1 MTKQEFLDRLQA
13 GLLELTESD
22 ARERVT
28 FYSEAIDDRI
38 EEGLSEEEAVA
49 QIGEVEEIVA
59 AILSEIPQKAIRVA
73 EPVTSQPKKEPQKEQ
88 KEKKEQSKGLKP
100 WQIVMLIVG
109 APLWIP
115 LMIAAFAVILALLV
129 VLWCLVISA
138 WAVFGSLVGS
148 AAGALVAGVTYAT
161 SSEILG
167 GIVLLGFGIACVGL
181 AIFAFYGSLGL
192 TRASAWLTK
201 VTCTGIF
208 RLFFGRRDKE

>member
-1 MTKQEFLDRLQA
+1 MNKQEFLFKLQN
-13 GLLELTESD
+13 GLSGLPKKDVDQQLCFYTEM
-22 ARERVT
+22 
-28 FYSEAIDDRI
+28 IDDRI

-138 WAVFGSLVGS
+138 WAVFGSLAGSALGVLVASVAFITSGELVGS
-148 AAGALVAGVTYAT
+148 AGLVGCGLICAGL
-161 SSEILG
+161 S
-167 GIVLLGFGIACVGL
+167 
-181 AIFAFYGSLGL
+181 IFAFHGSL
-192 TRASAWLTK
+192 ALTK
-201 VTCTGIF
+201 GCAWVTKMVCKGICK
-208 RLFFGRRDKE
+208 LFVARRDA

>member
-115 LMIAAFAVILALLV
+115 LMIAAFAVIFALLV
-129 VLWCLVISA
+129 VLWSLVVCM

-201 VTCTGIF
+201 VTCKGIF

>member
-129 VLWCLVISA
+129 VLWSVAVSA
-138 WAVFGSLVGS
+138 WAVFGSLAGSALGMLVASVAFITSGELVGS
-148 AAGALVAGVTYAT
+148 AGLVGCGLICAGL
-161 SSEILG
+161 S
-167 GIVLLGFGIACVGL
+167 
-181 AIFAFYGSLGL
+181 IFAFHGSLAL
-192 TRASAWLTK
+192 TKGCAWLTK
-201 VTCTGIF
+201 MVCKGICKLFVT
-208 RLFFGRRDKE
+208 RRDA